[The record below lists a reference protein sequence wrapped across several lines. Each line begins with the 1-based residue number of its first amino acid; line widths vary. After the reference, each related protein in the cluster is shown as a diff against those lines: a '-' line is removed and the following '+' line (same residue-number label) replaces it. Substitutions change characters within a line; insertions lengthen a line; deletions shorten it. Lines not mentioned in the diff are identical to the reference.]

1 MSKKDSIGF
10 LGRLQFKRSDFGVTK
25 YVPMVSDD
33 TVLVI
38 NAAFERR

>member
-10 LGRLQFKRSDFGVTK
+10 LGRALIKRSDFGVSK
-25 YVPMVSDD
+25 YVPVVSDE

-38 NAAFERR
+38 NAAFEKQ